1 MAIYNGGLNVK
12 NVSVTSSGSGNAI
25 TSLSADGNVI
35 TATKGA
41 TFLTSLPDHSHNYI
55 PNYGTS
61 MTLGDG
67 TSCTIPST
75 MATSSVFSWRKS
87 GGTSRDANIMY
98 SSEDGAFLA
107 NSGDCGYVFAVYDT
121 DVTTDGN
128 FADTSQPLFKVN
140 QGTSGYCEARYGF
153 TAPAVY
159 GAVWNDL
166 ADSISVDQDCELE
179 HGYCYCFDGEKYNK
193 SSKYMDDGIIGI
205 HSDTFGF
212 RMGYEKD
219 KKKLDVAVSG
229 FVLAYV
235 DKEYPSGTPLT
246 CTENGY
252 LTEIKKQDK
261 IEYPEKIVATYWK
274 NEPSDE
280 WGTEERKVK
289 VNGRKWVKI
298 K

>member
-1 MAIYNGGLNVK
+1 MAIYNGGLSVK
-12 NVSVTSSGSGNAI
+12 QVTKTSELTNDSG
-25 TSLSADGNVI
+25 
-35 TATKGA
+35 
-41 TFLTSLPDHSHNYI
+41 FLTSLPSHEHNYI
-55 PNYGTS
+55 PNFGTS
-61 MTLGDG
+61 MSYGNG
-67 TSCTIPST
+67 TAVSLPT
-75 MATSSVFSWRKS
+75 MNTDTVYSWKKSS
-87 GGTSRDANIMY
+87 GSRDTNIMY
-98 SSEDGAFLA
+98 SSEDGALFA
-107 NSGDCGYVFAVYDT
+107 NSGDCGYVFAVYNT

-128 FADTSQPLFKVN
+128 FADTNAPIFKVN
-140 QGTSGYCEARYGF
+140 DTGGDSYCVARYGF

-261 IEYPEKIVATYWK
+261 IEYPEKIVASYWK